1 MATGAPQIHRARLC
15 DFTRVWTADAA
26 NLTAL
31 QQQPGTAWEPSR
43 ASLSSGALELAA
55 DAAFQVSVALGG
67 THSLHRVSMRTQLPK
82 GGQATLSVHLPVHGG
97 LNMTL
102 GSAPAGAEKNEVLVA
117 SSQNTT
123 LVAELPCVTDVADA
137 FHDVDFVWDD
147 EWMRWYVD
155 EVLLLEEFIH
165 ELGEGKSA
173 SDGGGS
179 VVVELSV
186 KGEEKSVNEV
196 KLAVERIELSSANA
210 SDPWCAPRYSTSSN
224 CRAQESFFPRLGSI
238 QGSLSVDEVDSYIS
252 EIAEAFPLITRVDVL
267 GQSVEKRPLRALCL
281 GACHAAEDQHV
292 PQALYTGMHHA
303 REPISMMNMV
313 YTIDILT
320 TDYRNGDLGALELL
334 SSRQLWFILVVN
346 PDGYAHNE
354 MMRVW
359 EHDKMGQRKSA
370 APTCDKSPPDAG
382 VDLNRN
388 YDVCFAL
395 NTKGSSNEPCGDDY
409 NGPRAFSEPE
419 TQAVRELVERNTS
432 DFSVALNYHSFG
444 KYFNLPFA
452 CEDEGIPA
460 EPNNSVFVALAREL
474 AHFNGFDYGQSWK
487 ESNLY
492 TVNGETSDWMW
503 QAHNIFAM
511 SPEVGPAFETAS
523 VPGFWPP
530 REDVPQLSADLH
542 YTNLQ
547 AARMAG
553 PVYSLSLKSVQL
565 GAIADGDSTS
575 SFLSVEVVV
584 LNSGL
589 RPGSAELLGS
599 VFVNGTSAS
608 DAVHLE
614 LKAEPEGF
622 SSGVAEEI
630 YTLMIP
636 HFGDD
641 FHRSMK
647 EIDALYLV
655 VRDAFSCQLFRVA
668 VHFDTTAEKT
678 NLPNVQTWAALPLP
692 RCGTC
697 EQFGAPLSVE
707 VSTNSIT
714 TSPICSGTKDVVVL
728 KPVRTR
734 EIGLSTS
741 SGSASSTAN
750 SGISPAASLP
760 APSPSATI
768 NANPTATAATIEA
781 NVNGSSGSASAA
793 TTRDQLASVSSSIL
807 PSSVSWSGP
816 VAMASLAGVVL
827 LVVVVLFFRRRRR
840 RTKKKP
846 ARAKAASGV
855 QKRRSNVQYSRIDE
869 DPNSPAAST
878 EQLNY
883 DDEDDELDLLDAE
896 CGERGLSSHD
906 EDVVV
911 SKNQS
916 SPRRTS
922 KTLRSSS
929 EDVV

>member
-1 MATGAPQIHRARLC
+1 MATGAPQIHRGAAVRFHARVDGGRGQPYGAAAAARHGEGALA
-15 DFTRVWTADAA
+15 RV
-26 NLTAL
+26 AL
-31 QQQPGTAWEPSR
+31 ER
-43 ASLSSGALELAA
+43 ALELAA
-55 DAAFQVSVALGG
+55 DAAFQVSVPLGG

-82 GGQATLSVHLPVHGG
+82 VDIAGGQATLSVHLPVRGG

-186 KGEEKSVNEV
+186 KGEEKRVNETHGV
-196 KLAVERIELSSANA
+196 RRGIRPRAIAERKS
-210 SDPWCAPRYSTSSN
+210 
-224 CRAQESFFPRLGSI
+224 
-238 QGSLSVDEVDSYIS
+238 GSLSVDEVDSYIS

-303 REPISMMNMV
+303 REVKPV
-313 YTIDILT
+313 Y
-320 TDYRNGDLGALELL
+320 YRNGDLGALELL

-584 LNSGL
+584 SNSGL

-655 VRDAFSCQLFRVA
+655 VRDAFSCQLFRV
-668 VHFDTTAEKT
+668 
-678 NLPNVQTWAALPLP
+678 
-692 RCGTC
+692 GTYC
-697 EQFGAPLSVE
+697 V
-707 VSTNSIT
+707 
-714 TSPICSGTKDVVVL
+714 
-728 KPVRTR
+728 
-734 EIGLSTS
+734 
-741 SGSASSTAN
+741 
-750 SGISPAASLP
+750 
-760 APSPSATI
+760 
-768 NANPTATAATIEA
+768 
-781 NVNGSSGSASAA
+781 
-793 TTRDQLASVSSSIL
+793 
-807 PSSVSWSGP
+807 
-816 VAMASLAGVVL
+816 M
-827 LVVVVLFFRRRRR
+827 
-840 RTKKKP
+840 
-846 ARAKAASGV
+846 
-855 QKRRSNVQYSRIDE
+855 
-869 DPNSPAAST
+869 
-878 EQLNY
+878 
-883 DDEDDELDLLDAE
+883 
-896 CGERGLSSHD
+896 H
-906 EDVVV
+906 
-911 SKNQS
+911 
-916 SPRRTS
+916 
-922 KTLRSSS
+922 
-929 EDVV
+929 

>member
-1 MATGAPQIHRARLC
+1 MAGLEIHRTRLC
-15 DFTRVWTADAA
+15 ESTRVWAADASA
-26 NLTAL
+26 TNSLTAL
-31 QQQPGTAWEPSR
+31 QQQAGTAWEASR
-43 ASLSSGALELAA
+43 ASAVSLSNGALELSA
-55 DAAFQVSVALGG
+55 DAALAISVAIGG
-67 THSLHRVSMRTQLPK
+67 GNQSLYRLSMRTQLPK
-82 GGQATLSVHLPVHGG
+82 IGQATLSVQLPELDG
-97 LNMTL
+97 LKMVV
-102 GSAPAGAEKNEVLVA
+102 GSPPVDAEKNEVFVG
-117 SSQNTT
+117 SSQNTS

-137 FHDVDFVWDD
+137 FHDVEFVWDD

-155 EVLLLEEFIH
+155 GVLLLEEFIH
-165 ELGEGKSA
+165 EVGEEKSA
-173 SDGGGS
+173 SDGGGR
-179 VVVELSV
+179 VVVELAV
-186 KGEEKSVNEV
+186 KGGSEA

-210 SDPWCAPRYSTSSN
+210 SDPLCAPRYSTSSN
-224 CRAQESFFPRLGSI
+224 CRARESFSPRLGSV
-238 QGSLSVDEVDSYIS
+238 QGSLSVDEVEAYIN
-252 EIAEAFPLITRVDVL
+252 EIAEAFPLITKVDML

-281 GACHAAEDQHV
+281 GACYVAEGEHV

-303 REPISMMNMV
+303 REPISMMNLV

-320 TDYRNGDLGALELL
+320 TDYRNGDLAALELL

-354 MMRVW
+354 VMRAW
-359 EHDKMGQRKSA
+359 EHNQIGQRKSA
-370 APTCDKSPPDAG
+370 APTCDSSPPDAG

-395 NTKGSSNEPCGDDY
+395 NKKGSSNEPCGDDY

-452 CEDEGIPA
+452 CQDQGVPA
-460 EPNNSVFVALAREL
+460 EPNNSVFTALAREL

-503 QAHNIFAM
+503 QAHGIFAM

-530 REDVPQLSADLH
+530 REDVSQLSAELH

-547 AARMAG
+547 VARMAG
-553 PVYSLSLKSVQL
+553 PVYSLAVTGVEL

-575 SFLSVEVVV
+575 SFLSVEVTVS
-584 LNSGL
+584 NSGL
-589 RPGSAELLGS
+589 RPASAELLGS
-599 VFVNGTSAS
+599 VSVNGTNAS

-622 SSGVAEEI
+622 SSDMAEAS

-641 FHRSMK
+641 FHESMK
-647 EIDALYLV
+647 AIDALYLV
-655 VRDAFSCQLFRVA
+655 VRDTFSCHLFRVA
-668 VHFDTTAEKT
+668 VHFDTAAEKT
-678 NLPNVQTWAALPLP
+678 NLPNFQTWTALPLP

-697 EQFGAPLSVE
+697 EQFGAPLTTE
-707 VSTNSIT
+707 GSTEKLT
-714 TSPICSGTKDVVVL
+714 TSPICSGIEDVVVL
-728 KPVRTR
+728 TSIRTR
-734 EIGLSTS
+734 DIGLTMSA
-741 SGSASSTAN
+741 GSVDATTN
-750 SGISPAASLP
+750 SGIGSAIP

-768 NANPTATAATIEA
+768 NTSPAATDATAD
-781 NVNGSSGSASAA
+781 VNTDASSSGSESAE
-793 TTRDQLASVSSSIL
+793 TTSISSSIL
-807 PSSVSWSGP
+807 PPSVSWSGP

-827 LVVVVLFFRRRRR
+827 VVVVVLFCRRRRR
-840 RTKKKP
+840 RTRKTP
-846 ARAKAASGV
+846 ARTKAASGV
-855 QKRRSNVQYSRIDE
+855 QKRRSNVQYSRIGE
-869 DPNSPAAST
+869 DPNSPAASDK
-878 EQLNY
+878 QLNY
-883 DDEDDELDLLDAE
+883 DDEDEELDLLDAE
-896 CGERGLSSHD
+896 CGESGLSSHD

-911 SKNQS
+911 SKDHAT

-922 KTLRSSS
+922 KAMRSSS
-929 EDVV
+929 EYVV